1 MHIVEE
7 ASFLF
12 ASLNS
17 FYNYK
22 MNGLWIFV
30 LFLEKSFLECFEGRV
45 WLKFLLSIIRFFK
58 KSPRHPDTS
67 KVTATIIIQSHQ
79 LYSIVL
85 RWNSDFLYLKI
96 VGKLREF
103 FLCKKPKQ
111 TRSMASSIKISKSFN
126 ENDWICAVCISE
138 FFRKVFCLNWG
149 RFVNF

>member
-1 MHIVEE
+1 M
-7 ASFLF
+7 
-12 ASLNS
+12 
-17 FYNYK
+17 
-22 MNGLWIFV
+22 
-30 LFLEKSFLECFEGRV
+30 ECFEGRV

-85 RWNSDFLYLKI
+85 RWNSNFLYLKI

-103 FLCKKPKQ
+103 FLCKPKQ

-126 ENDWICAVCISE
+126 ENVWICAVCLSE
-138 FFRKVFCLNWG
+138 FFPKSFLFELGTICEFWGSKFPSIHFIPIPLWIFSSNFARLNPS
-149 RFVNF
+149 FSKHN

>member
-1 MHIVEE
+1 M
-7 ASFLF
+7 
-12 ASLNS
+12 
-17 FYNYK
+17 
-22 MNGLWIFV
+22 
-30 LFLEKSFLECFEGRV
+30 ECFEGRV

-85 RWNSDFLYLKI
+85 RWNSNFLYLKI
-96 VGKLREF
+96 VGKLREL

-149 RFVNF
+149 RFVNFKGQSFLRFILFPSPFEYFDQNFPRLNPSFSKHN